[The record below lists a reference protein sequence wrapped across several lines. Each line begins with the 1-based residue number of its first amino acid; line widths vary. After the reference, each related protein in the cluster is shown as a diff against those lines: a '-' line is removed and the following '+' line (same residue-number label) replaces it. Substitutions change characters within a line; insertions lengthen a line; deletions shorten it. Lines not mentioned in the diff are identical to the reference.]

1 MLGDVVSSVRLRER
15 VVSINKTPISTPQ
28 VISIILII
36 EPHIVL
42 GNPKMHCQE
51 EVEKQQGPM
60 SGGLFGKLH
69 QEHLALIEVIEI
81 DLRRLLIMYR
91 NKWTRDNEIE
101 AGVIWCSR
109 NDA

>member
-1 MLGDVVSSVRLRER
+1 MPSPRSSHATCISGLPLPLFVYLGVLGDVVSSVRLKER

-69 QEHLALIEVIEI
+69 QEHLALII
-81 DLRRLLIMYR
+81 L
-91 NKWTRDNEIE
+91 N
-101 AGVIWCSR
+101 
-109 NDA
+109 